1 VPANKTSATSEAKSF
16 LLRGPA
22 RLPPVPRGCPKKYPI
37 STKGL
42 SASYIPWAA
51 PADRVLAKGP
61 AVPSDEFAT
70 RGYGLPVLT
79 FSYTSQEELEDKIS
93 KHIREQS
100 EILTANDLASE
111 LQCYARLFV
120 GLGGICKPL

>member
-1 VPANKTSATSEAKSF
+1 MPVNKTSATSEAKSF

-22 RLPPVPRGCPKKYPI
+22 RLLPVPHGCPKKYPI

-51 PADRVLAKGP
+51 AADRVLAKGP
-61 AVPSDEFAT
+61 AVRLMSLPLGAT
-70 RGYGLPVLT
+70 DFQFLL

-100 EILTANDLASE
+100 EILTANDLASD

-120 GLGGICKPL
+120 GLGGHV